1 MIRLLTLI
9 CSNDGNNLQK
19 DSDNSYPFARGFDD
33 FVTTWPPST
42 NTTSMND
49 DKKDRR
55 KEYYIDPVTKESQW
69 EHPNSMNNKSS
80 SGRKATNGGQV
91 QVLHILIK
99 HTGSR
104 NPKNYKG
111 ETITRS
117 KTEARKKLD
126 EIINELKDADDLE
139 TTFRRIAKDKSD
151 CSSGQRGGDLGM
163 FGRGAMQKAFEE
175 VSFALDVNEMS
186 DVVDSDSGLHVILR
200 IA

>member
-1 MIRLLTLI
+1 M
-9 CSNDGNNLQK
+9 
-19 DSDNSYPFARGFDD
+19 SDL
-33 FVTTWPPST
+33 PPGWVSKMSSRT
-42 NTTSMND
+42 G
-49 DKKDRR
+49 

-69 EHPNSMNNKSS
+69 EHPNSMSNKLS
-80 SGRKATNGGQV
+80 SGRKAANGGQV
-91 QVLHILIK
+91 QVLHILVK

-117 KTEARKKLD
+117 KTEARNRLD
-126 EIINELKDADDLE
+126 EIINELKNANDLE
-139 TTFRRIAKDKSD
+139 STFRRIAKDKSD

-163 FGRGAMQKAFEE
+163 FGHGAMQKAFEE
-175 VSFALDVNEMS
+175 ASFALDVNEMS